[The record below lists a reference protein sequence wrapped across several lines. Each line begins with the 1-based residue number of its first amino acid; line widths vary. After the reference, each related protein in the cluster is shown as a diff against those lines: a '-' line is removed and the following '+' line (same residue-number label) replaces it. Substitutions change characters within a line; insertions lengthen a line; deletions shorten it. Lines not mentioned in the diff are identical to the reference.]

1 MQTFSTPRVAL
12 LPQAT
17 NLVTV
22 AVLVAATWWSG
33 AQRPVDPA
41 ALTAQAAP
49 ATTKSTP
56 AAAQPQRPLAAAA
69 QTTAAAPWPAQGH
82 GLISDGLQAVGYQPR
97 TTR

>member
-1 MQTFSTPRVAL
+1 METFSTPRVAL

-41 ALTAQAAP
+41 TLTAQAGAP
-49 ATTKSTP
+49 ATT
-56 AAAQPQRPLAAAA
+56 AARPHRPLEATAPADAAS
-69 QTTAAAPWPAQGH
+69 PWPAQGN
-82 GLISDGLQAVGYQPR
+82 GLARDGLQAVGYQTR